1 MKKYHLP
8 IYMYAKDMLMKLR
21 KKINKEVFNEI

>member
-8 IYMYAKDMLMKLR
+8 IYTYVKDMLMKLR